1 MAEDAAQRW
10 SALGI
15 SKVLVISSTTHSNA
29 EKHLLP
35 TMNVNS
41 AAVDKLESSSKSKA
55 SPQQGWNNAL
65 AREAEVCPVS
75 INSALA

>member
-35 TMNVNS
+35 TMNVS
-41 AAVDKLESSSKSKA
+41 SAVDKLESSSKSKA